1 MGEDQFRLGGQIKV
15 QPEDFVVEEVWG
27 NKKYSINRPVW
38 SRLRDKFFA
47 PRGKGDYIHFTL
59 VKRNWTTIKALQYMT
74 KRLHISLKR
83 FGYAGMKD
91 SRAVTAQRVSVWR
104 VDVNELKRIRLKDV
118 QIKDFQRSNDRIMLG
133 DATGNRFTVTIR
145 NIPKNKAEIRRILEA
160 FISIV
165 NEEKV
170 PNLFGPQRL
179 QGGNVAIGQAIV
191 NGDLKQA
198 TEILLQKVQPYLD
211 SGSIDKIPDKL
222 WIEKRVLQ
230 HLKRLPN
237 DYGGALRK
245 IPRNLLQIFTYSV
258 QSQAFNNALEK
269 AISEGNVPETL
280 KVEGFHVTK
289 MPELSTRSFER
300 RSHMN
305 INDFKLQS
313 VNDGVATIQF
323 ILGKGEYAT
332 TLLANLVELE

>member
-1 MGEDQFRLGGQIKV
+1 MGEDRFRLGGQIKV

-27 NKKYSINRPVW
+27 NRNYSIDRPVW
-38 SRLRDKFFA
+38 SRMIDRFLA
-47 PRGKGDYIHFTL
+47 PRGKGDYVHFTL
-59 VKRNWTTIKALQYMT
+59 IKRNWTTIKALQYMT

-104 VDVNELKRIRLKDV
+104 VDVNELRKIRLKDI
-118 QIKDFQRSNDRIMLG
+118 QIQDFQRSNSRIMLG

-145 NIPKNKAEIRRILEA
+145 NIPKNKTEIRRILEA
-160 FISIV
+160 FIRV
-165 NEEKV
+165 VKEEKV
-170 PNLFGPQRL
+170 PNYFGPQRL
-179 QGGNVAIGQAIV
+179 QGGNVAIGQAIA
-191 NGDLKQA
+191 NGELKQA
-198 TEILLQKVQPYLD
+198 TEILLQKIQPYLD

-230 HLKRLPN
+230 HLRRLPN

-258 QSQAFNNALEK
+258 QSQAFNDALEK

-305 INDFKLQS
+305 IDNFKLQS
-313 VNDGVATIQF
+313 VDDGVATIQF

-332 TLLANLVELE
+332 TLLANLVELV